1 MSRKWK
7 VKKGSVRTR
16 RTIGKTGTPKTTHPM
31 TTKAEELPG
40 PGPRELLAHV
50 SVQAG
55 GTFTTNDYQSVR
67 VSIDVNLPVA
77 IDEPFREGE
86 EFDRSVI
93 DAAVLKAMEIASDHY
108 ERESQE
114 IREVMGI
121 KGD

>member
-1 MSRKWK
+1 MPLK
-7 VKKGSVRTR
+7 VKKGRVRSR
-16 RTIGKTGTPKTTHPM
+16 RSIGPTGKPKTEHPV
-31 TTKAEELPG
+31 TTKTEELAG
-40 PGPRELLAHV
+40 PGPRALLAYV
-50 SVQAG
+50 SVTAG

-77 IDEPFREGE
+77 IDEPYRQGE

-93 DAAVLKAMEIASDHY
+93 DEAVHKAMEIVSDHY

-121 KGD
+121 TSD